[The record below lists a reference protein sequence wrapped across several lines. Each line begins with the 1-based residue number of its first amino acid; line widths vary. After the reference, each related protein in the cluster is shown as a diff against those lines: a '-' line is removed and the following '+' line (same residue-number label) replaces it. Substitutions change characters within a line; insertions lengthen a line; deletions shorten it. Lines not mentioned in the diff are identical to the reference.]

1 VADPTTPGRVFIS
14 YRRADAAAT
23 AGRLADRIDARFG
36 RGTAFMDVESIAPGT
51 DFAEV
56 IDAAVG
62 SCTALVTFEAPAV
75 VHHGAKPCR

>member
-1 VADPTTPGRVFIS
+1 
-14 YRRADAAAT
+14 
-23 AGRLADRIDARFG
+23 
-36 RGTAFMDVESIAPGT
+36 MDVESIAPGT